1 MAEPATF
8 DERGVEHAMLRWLA
22 DGEWEVYG
30 LDDPEGA
37 KVLDDRYGRAPDEP
51 VYWDLLREKLIELN
65 DGVTKRNVDDV
76 ITAIRRDFSSDQ
88 LVEGNRSV
96 HELLQKGRSVNL
108 AQPDGSTQPTVVD
121 LIDHEEWG
129 RNSFIAAN
137 QFRFRQHESVRPDVV
152 CFVNGI
158 PLIVAELKSL
168 TQDTTIDDAIDDLH
182 EYERDAPRLFM
193 SVLFNIAADHE
204 DCEYGAI
211 RAPRKYYNPWKPG
224 DDELNLEGF
233 ENEFKRTTYSLLHP
247 ETLLDVLKH
256 FVFYKRE
263 SGENAKLVPR
273 HMQYHGAN
281 AIFERVGEGDFENG
295 LIWHTQG
302 SGKSLTMLY
311 VARGLLY
318 REGVVHNPQVLILVD
333 RQNLR
338 DQFNDDLSAL
348 LNFEHYEVVT
358 GGAERLQSLIEEGM
372 SQVIVTTI
380 QLFQNVDA
388 DVQSNPQTVVL
399 SDEAHRFMEARLG
412 SKLDAALDQYYH
424 FGFTGTPV
432 NESTESGRNTFDHF
446 SPDSTDEQY
455 LHLYSMQEGIE
466 DDVILPV
473 HFELRHDNREWV
485 IDHDLM
491 DEAAEAEWG
500 DLSTEERDRLIRET
514 INQQTLAELRPR
526 VEEIAADIVTH
537 FDDRLRPSGW
547 KGMVVTPTRKAA
559 ALYGE
564 ELQKYLDP
572 EEVEVVISSSGDD
585 EPIIRKFGTSAGERG
600 DIVDQFEDEENPK
613 LLVVCDML
621 LTGFDA
627 PVLKTIYLD
636 RPLSNHTL
644 LQAIAR
650 TNRTEEGKRN
660 GEIIDYAGVFAA
672 GNVDDALSYYEPS
685 VRETAATD
693 IKKLIDEYRETLDE
707 LLEIFEDIELS
718 NDPETLTEC
727 IALLRKDPEA
737 RRTFKN
743 GYKDVE
749 SLYDTIA
756 PDRRLEKGDLPAK
769 YQWVTQMYLAF
780 RRKTDRDT
788 SPEEDLRDK
797 TRRIVEENIDIE
809 SFSEEFDVIE
819 IGPEHIE
826 HVESMPPDAAAAEI
840 AHAATHHLQGRA
852 ETNPRYRKLSERV
865 EDVIQRWQQG
875 TLADS
880 EAFDRLRA
888 LEREIID
895 VETEAHEQDLGQ
907 SGHALYAAL
916 VEDYAEFIEDDG
928 EAQAIAQS
936 VAEAFRERV
945 DRSYPGWQTS
955 PATRDEVQ
963 QLLLETVA
971 VEHEKPQLCKRD
983 EFLDDARFYL
993 IENAAG
999 G

>member
-8 DERGVEHAMLRWLA
+8 SEQGVEHAMLRWL
-22 DGEWEVYG
+22 DEGEWEVYG

-37 KVLDDRYGRAPDEP
+37 NVLDDRYGRAPDES

-65 DGVTKRNVDDV
+65 EGVTKRNVDDV
-76 ITAIRRDFSSDQ
+76 VTAIRRDFSSDQ
-88 LVEGNRSV
+88 LVDGNQAV
-96 HELLQKGRSVNL
+96 QELLQKGRSVNL
-108 AQPDGSTQPTVVD
+108 AQPDGSSQPTVVD
-121 LIDHEEWG
+121 LIDHEDWT

-158 PLIVAELKSL
+158 PIVVAELKSL

-182 EYERDAPRLFM
+182 DYELDAPQLFM

-204 DCEYGAI
+204 DCRYGAI
-211 RAPRKYYNPWKPG
+211 RAPRKFYNPWRPG
-224 DDELNLEGF
+224 DEEVNVEHIG
-233 ENEFKRTTYSLLHP
+233 NEFKKTVYSLLRP
-247 ETLLDVLKH
+247 ITLLDILKH

-273 HMQYHGAN
+273 HIQYHGAN
-281 AIFERVGEGDFENG
+281 AIFDRVSQGNFENG

-302 SGKSLTMLY
+302 SGKSLTMLF

-318 REGVVHNPQVLILVD
+318 REGVIHNPQVLILVD

-338 DQFNDDLSAL
+338 DQFNDDLSAI

-358 GGAERLQSLIEEGM
+358 DGAERLQALIEEGM

-388 DVQSNPQTVVL
+388 GVQSNPQTVVL

-432 NESTESGRNTFDHF
+432 NENTESGRNTFNHF
-446 SPDSTDEQY
+446 SPASTDEQY

-500 DLSTEERDRLIRET
+500 DLTTEERDRLIRES

-526 VEEIAADIVTH
+526 VEEIAADIVDH
-537 FDDRLRPSGW
+537 YNERLRPSGW

-585 EPIIRKFGTSAGERG
+585 EPIIRKFGTSVGERG
-600 DIVDQFEDEENPK
+600 DIVDQFEDDANPK
-613 LLVVCDML
+613 ILVVCDML

-650 TNRTEEGKRN
+650 TNRTEDGKRN

-685 VRETAATD
+685 VREAAAKD
-693 IKKLIDEYRETLDE
+693 IDELIDEYRETLDE
-707 LLEIFEDIELS
+707 VLSIFEDIDLS

-756 PDRRLEKGDLPAK
+756 PDGRLEEGELPAK
-769 YQWVTQMYLAF
+769 YRWVTQLYLAF
-780 RRKTDRDT
+780 RRKTERDT
-788 SPEEDLRDK
+788 SPEQDLRDK
-797 TRRIVEENIDIE
+797 TRQIVEENIDIE
-809 SFSEEFDVIE
+809 SFNQEFEVIE
-819 IGPEHIE
+819 IGPDHIE
-826 HVESMPPDAAAAEI
+826 QVESMAPDAAAAEI

-852 ETNPRYRKLSERV
+852 ETNPRYRKLSDRV

-875 TLADS
+875 DLTDS
-880 EAFDRLRA
+880 DAFERLRV
-888 LEREIID
+888 LEGEI
-895 VETEAHEQDLGQ
+895 VEVEAEADRQELGPA
-907 SGHALYAAL
+907 GHALYAAL
-916 VEDYAEFIEDDG
+916 VEDYNEYVDGDAE
-928 EAQAIAQS
+928 ARAIAKS
-936 VAEAFRERV
+936 VDEAFRERV
-945 DRSYPGWQTS
+945 DRSYTGWQTS
-955 PATRDEVQ
+955 HATRDEVQ

-971 VEHEKPQLCKRD
+971 VEYEKPQLCKRD
-983 EFLDDARFYL
+983 DFLDDARFYL
-993 IENAAG
+993 IENAAAG
-999 G
+999 